1 VGLTGRRIGV
11 LGAGWGTRVSV
22 PAFRAAGW
30 DVVGLWSRRPERAQ
44 AEAARLDIP
53 LATIDADA
61 LITRPDV
68 DAVAIHTPPATHL
81 ALCRAAFEAGK
92 HVLCDKP
99 FAMTAAEAR
108 EICRAAEAS
117 GLVAMINFEFRFAPL
132 RLQIKQLL
140 DEGVIGT
147 FRHASFEVQIN
158 NPLIQL
164 GRPWRLDPAEG
175 GGVLNELGSHGIDR
189 FRQWFGDLSSVS
201 AELASFPPPT
211 DTGLATEDWLRVTC
225 TFEDGGL
232 ATLVLSWVAD
242 PPQGLHGVIVG
253 AEGVLTA
260 RAAGSMLTDGEI
272 ALGRREEEALAP
284 VPSPADQRDFDT
296 ANGSVAASRRLIDAF
311 DRGIGAGVSPAP
323 NFRDALHSQ
332 IAIDAIRESAAS
344 GRTVHLANEPT
355 ADSS

>member
-1 VGLTGRRIGV
+1 MGRRIGV

-30 DVVGLWSRRPERAQ
+30 EVVGLWSRRPERAQ

-53 LATIDADA
+53 LATIDAEA
-61 LITRPDV
+61 LIAHPDV

-132 RLQIKQLL
+132 VLQIKQLL
-140 DEGVIGT
+140 DEGAIGA
-147 FRHASFEVQIN
+147 FRHASVEIQTN
-158 NPLIQL
+158 NSPFQL
-164 GRPWRLDPAEG
+164 GRPWRLDPAHG
-175 GGVLNELGSHGIDR
+175 GGVLNELGSHLIDR
-189 FRQWFGDLSSVS
+189 FRQWFGDISSVT

-211 DTGLATEDWLRVTC
+211 DADLATEDWLRLTC

-232 ATLVLSWVAD
+232 ATLVVSWVAD
-242 PPQGLHGVIVG
+242 PPQGLRAVIIG

-260 RAAGSMLTDGEI
+260 QQAARGVMLTDGEI
-272 ALGRREEEALAP
+272 ALGRRGEEALTP
-284 VPSPADQRDFDT
+284 VSPPVDQRDFDT
-296 ANGSVAASRRLIDAF
+296 ANGAVAASRRLIDAF
-311 DRGIGAGVSPAP
+311 DRGIGTGVSPAP
-323 NFRDALHSQ
+323 NFRDALYSQ

-344 GRTVHLANEPT
+344 GRTVHL
-355 ADSS
+355 SR